1 MKEHITN
8 ELVEATY
15 LFCVKRI
22 SDTEAAKNL
31 SQDILYE
38 AIRNIAGGKEFVSF
52 YSWYWKMARNKYA
65 DYIAHKQ
72 NDTLPIE
79 TAGGMAAEMPEPI
92 ENIVAAEDLSQLN
105 FSLSRLASIH
115 REIIIRFYLQEQPV
129 SQIAKE
135 LGIPAGTVKRRLFDA
150 KKNLKERFDRMNH
163 IGKTAYAPVDVSWFW
178 GYSAMKASLL
188 MNSSKICPQ
197 IMVIC
202 REEAKTVNE
211 IADEMGI
218 APVYLEEILEKMRKE
233 QLLKSPV
240 KGKYLANCCI
250 FPQDVYVRAEIYA
263 CDVFHDN
270 RFPERITEK
279 LLDLKDQITSL
290 DFYGNQFDYRYIM
303 WILYVQAAYA
313 FSDIG
318 GKYYLRKHSDR
329 YPKEADRTYNLTMHY
344 VLPDEQFDCSLYNKL
359 RTVSWSCLGQSFN
372 TTDYGKVSYQNDFE
386 MDPFPHDCYDDND
399 EHLGR
404 DKWVDGTNISL
415 LLDLAAN
422 PKKQL
427 SVYEEEKA
435 AEFLK
440 NGLLKKENDSLI
452 VQLPVLKTETAN
464 QIMKLIKAELTEL
477 AEEYVELVSKGIEEL
492 LLPYVRK
499 DLMNCF
505 INWDMHSFFEP
516 KGALFY
522 YGWDKSLAQPED
534 YSTSAAGLYVL
545 TE

>member
-250 FPQDVYVRAEIYA
+250 FPRDVYVRAEIYA

-344 VLPDEQFDCSLYNKL
+344 VLP
-359 RTVSWSCLGQSFN
+359 
-372 TTDYGKVSYQNDFE
+372 
-386 MDPFPHDCYDDND
+386 DDND

>member
-1 MKEHITN
+1 MKEYITN

-52 YSWYWKMARNKYA
+52 HSWYWKMARNKYA

-79 TAGGMAAEMPEPI
+79 TAGGMAAEIPEPI
-92 ENIVAAEDLSQLN
+92 ESIVAAEELSRLN

-115 REIIIRFYLQEQPV
+115 REIVIRFYLQEQSV
-129 SQIAKE
+129 SQIAGE

-150 KKNLKERFDRMNH
+150 KKNLKERFNRMNY

-178 GYSAMKASLL
+178 GYSARKASLL
-188 MNSSKICPQ
+188 MDSSKICPQ

-202 REEAKTVNE
+202 RKEAKNVNE

-218 APVYLEEILEKMRKE
+218 APVYLEEILEKMKKE
-233 QLLKSPV
+233 QLLKSPA
-240 KGKYLANCCI
+240 KGKYQTNCCV
-250 FPQDVYVRAEIYA
+250 FPRTVYAKASLYA

-270 RFPERITEK
+270 GFAEQVTEK
-279 LLDLKDQITSL
+279 LLSLKDQITSL
-290 DFYGNQFDYRYIM
+290 DFYGNQFNYSYAL

-313 FSDIG
+313 FRDIA
-318 GKYYLRKHSDR
+318 GKYYLRKHSER
-329 YPKEADRTYNLTMHY
+329 YPKEADRSYNLTMHY
-344 VLPDEQFDCSLYNKL
+344 VLPDEQFDSSLYDRL
-359 RTVSWSCLGQSFN
+359 RTVAWSCLEQSFS
-372 TTDYGKVSYQNDFE
+372 TADYGKVNYHNDFE
-386 MDPFPHDCYDDND
+386 MTPFPNDCDDDNAW
-399 EHLGR
+399 LCGR

-415 LLDLAAN
+415 LLDLAAE
-422 PKKQL
+422 PKKAL
-427 SVYEEEKA
+427 TVYEEEKA

-440 NGLLKKENDSLI
+440 NGLLKKESDGLM
-452 VQLPVLKTETAN
+452 VQLPIMKTETAN
-464 QIMKLIKAELTEL
+464 RIRNLIKAELTEL
-477 AEEYVELVSKGIEEL
+477 AEEYVDLVSKGLEEL

-505 INWDMHSFFEP
+505 INWDMHTFFEP

-522 YGWDKSLAQPED
+522 YGWDKYLAQPED
-534 YSTSAAGLYVL
+534 YNTSAAGLYIV